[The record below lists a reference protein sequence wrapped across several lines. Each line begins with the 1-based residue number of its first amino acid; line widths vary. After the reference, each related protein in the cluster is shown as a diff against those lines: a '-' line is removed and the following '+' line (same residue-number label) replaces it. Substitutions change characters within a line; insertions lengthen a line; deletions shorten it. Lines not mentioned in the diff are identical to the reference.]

1 MQGKILDFSVQTNTG
16 VISGLDNKRYEFAG
30 SEWKE
35 QQAPQRGMQVDFD
48 INEQGGAVAVYSALL
63 QMSNT
68 NVISS
73 FKEKFNGKTEED
85 YTVYDWTFKCLKNYA
100 NFQGRARRREYWFFT
115 AFNVFIYTM
124 TAMLDNMLGT
134 FILFN
139 GLFLLAVA
147 LPVLGVSVR
156 RLHDIGRSGWWYLIV
171 CIPIIGFF
179 IVLYWFCQAGDE
191 QANQYGQPSK

>member
-30 SEWKE
+30 AEWKE
-35 QQAPQRGMQVDFD
+35 QQAPKRGMQVDFD
-48 INEQGGAVAVYSALL
+48 INEQGSAIGVYSTQL
-63 QMSNT
+63 QTTNT
-68 NVISS
+68 NPISS
-73 FKEKFNGKTEED
+73 FKEKFNEKTEEE
-85 YTVYDWTFKCLKNYA
+85 YSFYDWSFKCLKNYA
-100 NFQGRARRREYWFFT
+100 NFQGRARRLEYWGFML
-115 AFNVFIYTM
+115 FNAFIYTT

-171 CIPIIGFF
+171 LIPIVGFF
-179 IVLYWFCQAGDE
+179 VLLYWFCQAGDA